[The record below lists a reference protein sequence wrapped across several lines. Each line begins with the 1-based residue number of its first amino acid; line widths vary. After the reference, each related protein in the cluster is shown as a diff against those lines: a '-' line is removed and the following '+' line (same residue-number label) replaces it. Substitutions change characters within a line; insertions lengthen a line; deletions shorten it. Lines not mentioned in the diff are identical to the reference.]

1 MDLQREKIRILVN
14 GIYDIQ
20 KLRIATGNRI
30 VQSFNIQMGQTPST
44 RQEEMDVEASS
55 LINTLRSEY
64 KRITDA
70 YVSKEYYLDKGSS
83 SIVTK
88 KVEPKDGAD
97 SSEIITISL
106 KKNAKIIDIIKSMNE
121 RTDTLVIKNEYDYNL
136 MKHYMELF
144 DSEEGMLKDLEKEV
158 TKHPMWDAFF
168 KDVKGCGVLMAAV
181 CLTYLDV
188 NKARHAS
195 SFWKYAGLDTVDV
208 VKEDGT
214 IVNEGRTSKKAHNVE
229 QVYVDKDGNEQSKM
243 GLGYNPNLKTKLIG
257 VLAPCL
263 LKAGLRV
270 VKGNDKK
277 PVLDEAGNKQ
287 YVASSKYTECYL
299 DYRNRLDQRKDTKE
313 YSSLHKYN
321 MSVRYMIKQFL
332 RDMWV
337 TWRTLEGYTVSEPYE
352 VAKLG
357 NMPHKYN
364 EYHERV
370 ATEGKRTA

>member
-44 RQEEMDVEASS
+44 RQEDMDTEASS
-55 LINTLRSEY
+55 LINELRRDY

-70 YVSKEYYLDKGSS
+70 YVSKEYLYDKGSS

-88 KVEPKDGAD
+88 KVEPKNGVD
-97 SSEIITISL
+97 SSEVIAISL
-106 KKNAKIIDIIKSMNE
+106 KKNAKISDIINSMNE
-121 RTDTLVIKNEYDYNL
+121 HTDALVIKNEYDYNL
-136 MKHYMELF
+136 MKHYIELF

-158 TKHPMWDAFF
+158 MKHPMWDAFF

-188 NKARHAS
+188 HKARHVS

-208 VKEDGT
+208 VKEDGSV
-214 IVNEGRTSKKAHNVE
+214 VNEGRTAKKAHNVE
-229 QVYVDKDGNEQSKM
+229 QVYIDKDGNECVKM
-243 GLGYNPNLKTKLIG
+243 GLGFNPKLKTKLIG

-270 VKGNDKK
+270 VKDDKKK
-277 PVLDEAGNKQ
+277 PVLDTDGNKQ

-299 DYRNRLDQRKDTKE
+299 GYRNRLDQRNKTKDLTNQ
-313 YSSLHKYN
+313 HKYN

-337 TWRTLEGYTVSEPYE
+337 TWRTLEGYTISEPYE

-357 NMPHKYN
+357 NNPHKYN

-370 ATEGKRTA
+370 ALEGK